1 MEGITLMEENPEN
14 LALVD
19 RFHRA
24 EHLIRELS
32 EHLRQSFLP
41 KLSELRHAGKVF
53 EASEVSD
60 QELFDR
66 MQALLQAEEFA
77 RGLHDRLQ
85 QFLQSIERESDRI
98 LNV

>member
-1 MEGITLMEENPEN
+1 MDENPEN

-32 EHLRQSFLP
+32 EHLRQSLLP
-41 KLSELRHAGKVF
+41 RLSELRNASKVF

-60 QELFDR
+60 QEFWDR
-66 MQALLQAEEFA
+66 MQAVLQSDEFA
-77 RGLHDRLQ
+77 RGLHSRLQ
-85 QFLQSIERESDRI
+85 DFLKSIEKEADRI
-98 LNV
+98 LNL